1 MNKNETLLLPKT
13 NRKAELK
20 AKLEAELEAERE
32 AWYFGVTKIG
42 EEFQANISIDG
53 KNTQIGIYKTA
64 REAALA
70 YDLLVLFNDSCNSS
84 ELNFPH
90 CTDRL
95 MRPNK
100 IDNITKTTK
109 QLKNLRF

>member
-1 MNKNETLLLPKT
+1 MYKNETLLLPKT
-13 NRKAELK
+13 NRKA
-20 AKLEAELEAERE
+20 KLEAEREAERE

-53 KNTQIGIYKTA
+53 KNTQIGIYETA

-70 YDLLVLFNDSCNSS
+70 YDQEVLFNDSYNSY
-84 ELNFPH
+84 ELNFQH

-95 MRPNK
+95 MCPNK
-100 IDNITKTTK
+100 IDKITKTTK